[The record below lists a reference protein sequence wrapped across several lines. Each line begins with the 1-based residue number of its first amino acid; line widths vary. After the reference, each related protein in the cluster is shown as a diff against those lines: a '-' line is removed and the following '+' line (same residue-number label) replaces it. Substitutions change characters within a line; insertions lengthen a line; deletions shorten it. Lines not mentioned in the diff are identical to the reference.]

1 VETLK
6 VDPAEVGGRNSGMD
20 GLKKWLRRLR
30 GVFGLGATW
39 AVGWAG
45 FLSIATVLVD
55 LIVGY
60 PWTPTIANLLANAG
74 LFAALG
80 FLGGSAF
87 SVVLGIA
94 GRRRTFDKMSVPGFL
109 GWGTAG
115 GVILGLLMS
124 FTSGPITVPGIL
136 STTIVT
142 AILGAGSAAGSL
154 VLARGAEEQEL
165 LEPGAPG
172 HIIEAEEEVEKLLR
186 GED

>member
-1 VETLK
+1 VETLE

-30 GVFGLGATW
+30 GAFGMGVTW

-45 FLSIATVLVD
+45 FLSVATILVD

-74 LFAALG
+74 LFAAMG

-94 GRRRTFDKMSVPGFL
+94 GRRKAFDKMSVPGFL
-109 GWGTAG
+109 AWGTAG
-115 GVILGLLMS
+115 GVMLGLLMS
-124 FTSGPITVPGIL
+124 FTSGPVTVPGLL

-154 VLARGAEEQEL
+154 VLARGAKEREL
-165 LEPGAPG
+165 LEPGTPG
-172 HIIEAEEEVEKLLR
+172 DLIKAEEEVEKLLR